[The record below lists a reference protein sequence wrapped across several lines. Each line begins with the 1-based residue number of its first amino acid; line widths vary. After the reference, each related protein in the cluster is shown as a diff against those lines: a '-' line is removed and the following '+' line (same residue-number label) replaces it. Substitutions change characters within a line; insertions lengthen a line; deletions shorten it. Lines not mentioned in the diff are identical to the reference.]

1 MITTILHGSNDVYG
15 ASRVLLDEVVS
26 LKALGHDVRVVLPAT
41 GPLTAELRRLGVDV
55 SVDPQLA
62 VLRRSR
68 LRDALR
74 RPTLPRAAR
83 DADVVVLWTLAL
95 SLYVPLLSLQRK
107 PHYISVHELL
117 LGRFGSAL
125 VRSLVAT
132 GKGPVAACSHAVAR
146 WLEDH
151 GVKPSRIQVMY
162 PSFTWAVNHGRPS
175 KEVFTVGVVGRVN
188 GHKGHLQVAQAFMD
202 VAEEDWR
209 LILVGAPFPGQEA
222 AQIDVD
228 RVAQTDTR
236 ITTAGEVEG
245 FDAVAGQLDLVA
257 CFPDR
262 PEPFGLV
269 PIEAWAQGV
278 RAAGF
283 DDGGAAEVLEIVDGV
298 RVDRQADDLPQIAS
312 ALVAARAE
320 RDTWRPPS
328 EAVVRKTLSFD
339 RRVQAVERV
348 LRNLRVRA

>member
-1 MITTILHGSNDVYG
+1 MIATILHGSNDVYG
-15 ASRVLLDEVVS
+15 ASRVLLDEVAS
-26 LKALGHDVRVVLPAT
+26 LRTLGHDVRVVLPTT
-41 GPLTAELRRLGVDV
+41 GPLTGELRRLGADV
-55 SVDPQLA
+55 SIDPQLA

-68 LRDALR
+68 LRDAMR

-95 SLYVPLLSLQRK
+95 SLYVPLLTLRRK
-107 PHYISVHELL
+107 RHYISVHELL

-125 VRSLVAT
+125 VRILVAT
-132 GKGPVAACSHAVAR
+132 GSGPVTACSHAVAR
-146 WLEDH
+146 WLEGH
-151 GVKPSRIQVMY
+151 GVKPGRIQVMY
-162 PSFTWAVNHGRPS
+162 PSFTWAVNHRRPP
-175 KEVFTVGVVGRVN
+175 KAVFTVGVVGRVN
-188 GHKGHLQVAQAFMD
+188 GHKGHLQVAQAFLN

-228 RVAQTDTR
+228 RIAQTDTR
-236 ITTAGEVEG
+236 ITTAGEVDG
-245 FDAVAGQLDLVA
+245 FDALADQLDLVA

-283 DDGGAAEVLEIVDGV
+283 DAGGAAEVLEIVDGL
-298 RVDRQADDLPQIAS
+298 RVDRRADDLPQIAS

-320 RDTWRPPS
+320 RDTWRPPP
-328 EAVVRKTLSFD
+328 EAVVRETLSPD
-339 RRVQAVERV
+339 RRVKAVERV
-348 LRNLRVRA
+348 LRQLWARA